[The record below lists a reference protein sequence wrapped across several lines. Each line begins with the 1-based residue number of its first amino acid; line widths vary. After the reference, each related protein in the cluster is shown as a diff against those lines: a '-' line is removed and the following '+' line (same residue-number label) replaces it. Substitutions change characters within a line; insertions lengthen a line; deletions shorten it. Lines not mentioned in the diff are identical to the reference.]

1 MKILVLKI
9 INDTF
14 YLALITFIVYF
25 VLELIKPG
33 LISNYFDLNLLLII
47 TIILGILITI
57 TKKYDSRS

>member
-1 MKILVLKI
+1 MKILILKI